1 MSSNPKEWIPIPGL
15 VSMTLQ
21 EKDYTC
27 MPVLVNLLHSSIGD
41 HLVWVNSLIIVSAF
55 RIVLHMC
62 HQLSSWE
69 GPSDAWADDDCSDI
83 ERFRFICEKP

>member
-62 HQLSSWE
+62 HQH
-69 GPSDAWADDDCSDI
+69 
-83 ERFRFICEKP
+83 FRAGRDHQMPGLTMIAVT